1 MKKCVF
7 GFLML
12 SLTTFA
18 FAGPAEQDTSARL
31 QAAGTVLNEI
41 MAAPD
46 KGIPEEVL
54 NGAKCIAVI
63 PGMAKG
69 GFIVGGEHGRGVV
82 TCRTSQGWSAP
93 AFISL
98 GGGNFGF
105 QAGAQSVDLVI
116 LFMNDKGVQGL
127 LSSKFEL
134 SGEASATAGP
144 VGRHAS
150 AGTDWKMNTEALSY
164 SRSQGLFVGIAL
176 DGAKIQQ
183 DKDSTVALYGTDVPF
198 RKTLSGGVRAPASA
212 EPFLAAV
219 NAAEKKTAEHETAQT
234 K

>member
-1 MKKCVF
+1 MKK
-7 GFLML
+7 LAIALLTL
-12 SLTTFA
+12 SLATFA
-18 FAGPAEQDTSARL
+18 LAKSGRPAAEDRL
-31 QAAGTVLNEI
+31 QAAGTVLHEI

-54 NGAKCIAVI
+54 TGAKCIAVI
-63 PGMAKG
+63 PSMGKG

-82 TCRTSQGWSAP
+82 TCRTNNGWSAP
-93 AFISL
+93 AFISI

-105 QAGAQSVDLVI
+105 QAGAQSVDLVV
-116 LFMNDKGVQGL
+116 LFMNDAGVQKL

-134 SGEASATAGP
+134 SGEASAAAGP

-164 SRSQGLFVGIAL
+164 SRSKGLFAGVAV
-176 DGAKIQQ
+176 DGAVIQQ
-183 DKDSTVALYGTDVPF
+183 DNDSTEAFYGKTVPF
-198 RKTLSGGVRAPASA
+198 AETLSGNVHAPSGADS
-212 EPFLAAV
+212 FLAAV
-219 NAAEKKTAEHETAQT
+219 RAAENKAAAHENTEA